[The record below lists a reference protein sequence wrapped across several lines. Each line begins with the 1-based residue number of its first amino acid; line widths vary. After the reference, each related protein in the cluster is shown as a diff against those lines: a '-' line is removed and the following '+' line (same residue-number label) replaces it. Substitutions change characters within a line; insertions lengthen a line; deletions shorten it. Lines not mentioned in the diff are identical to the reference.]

1 MWNSFSF
8 LSHVFTVTE
17 LKISFDTS
25 MIKFVSVGGN
35 FLELLD
41 GLYFVAFQETD
52 CDWLTC
58 EQK

>member
-1 MWNSFSF
+1 
-8 LSHVFTVTE
+8 
-17 LKISFDTS
+17 

-52 CDWLTC
+52 CD
-58 EQK
+58 